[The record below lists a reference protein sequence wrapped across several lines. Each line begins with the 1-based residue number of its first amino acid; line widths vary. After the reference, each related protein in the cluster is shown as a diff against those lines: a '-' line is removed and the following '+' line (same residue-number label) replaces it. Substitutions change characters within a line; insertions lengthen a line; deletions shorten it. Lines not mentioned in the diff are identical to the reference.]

1 MLNRFL
7 ILLFASFLATGLF
20 AQKDDPVL
28 FSIDDKPVH
37 LSEFKYIYSKTN
49 GDKADYSKASL
60 QEYLELYTNFKLKV
74 NKAKAMRLDTISSLK
89 QELDGYRRQ
98 LADSYLIDREVTEKL
113 VDEAYERTKQDVD
126 VSHIMIS
133 LPANASPA
141 DTLAAFTKIM
151 EAKKKLEGGEDFAA
165 TAMVYST
172 DKSVNKN
179 MGHIGFVTALFPNGF
194 YSLETAAYNGP
205 IGKLQGPIR
214 TNGGYHLLMV
224 HGRRPARGEI
234 EVAHIMVRLDKFP
247 DGIKARWAVDSLYNA
262 LQGGAEFEELARA
275 SSMDQATASKGG
287 YIGFFG
293 INRYER
299 AFEDAAFSLK
309 NDGDYTMPIQTS
321 IGWHII
327 KRISLKQ
334 NEPFTVVKSRL
345 QNQIKQD
352 ARYEAARLK
361 MIERIKKESNF
372 TEDRTTLNNFI
383 ATLEADTTKS
393 FLTYRWKA
401 PETPSTKPL
410 FSFGNAHKMTLGD
423 FEDYAAKAS
432 RKRQQMSGSGI
443 EETVNT
449 LYSDFVS
456 ETALK
461 HEEKL
466 LDTKYPEFKSLMRE
480 YEEGVMLFEVTKM
493 EVWDKA
499 SADSVGLAAF
509 FEKNKANYKWEERAV
524 LSQYSLVEK
533 AKDKIN
539 QVREFAKTNN
549 PEAVLANFNTEEDKI
564 LSRTEKQYEKGRN
577 EVVDKMEW
585 KAGALSAVEISKRDK
600 SYNFFKLEEV
610 LAPGQ
615 KTLAEAR
622 GYVVADYQD
631 FLEKRW
637 LESLRKEYKVK
648 TNEKVFNSLVKK

>member
-179 MGHIGFVTALFPNGF
+179 MGHIGYVTALFPNGF

-234 EVAHIMVRLDKFP
+234 EVAHVMVRLDKFP
-247 DGIKARWAVDSLYNA
+247 DGIKARWAIDSLYTA
-262 LQGGAEFEELARA
+262 LQGGADFEEIARA

-299 AFEDAAFSLK
+299 PFEDAAFSLK

-443 EETVNT
+443 EETVNA

-549 PEAVLANFNTEEDKI
+549 PETVLANFNTEEDKI

>member
-1 MLNRFL
+1 MLFR
-7 ILLFASFLATGLF
+7 S
-20 AQKDDPVL
+20 
-28 FSIDDKPVH
+28 
-37 LSEFKYIYSKTN
+37 
-49 GDKADYSKASL
+49 
-60 QEYLELYTNFKLKV
+60 
-74 NKAKAMRLDTISSLK
+74 SSLK
-89 QELDGYRRQ
+89 LELDGYRRQ
-98 LADSYLIDREVTEKL
+98 LADSYLIDREVTERL

-126 VSHIMIS
+126 LSHIMVN

-141 DTLAAFTKIM
+141 DTLAAYNKIM
-151 EAKKKLEGGEDFAA
+151 EAKKKLDGGEDFAA
-165 TAMVYST
+165 AAMVYST

-179 MGHIGFVTALFPNGF
+179 QGHIGFVTALFPNGF

-224 HGRRPARGEI
+224 HGRRPARGEV

-247 DGIKARWAVDSLYNA
+247 DGIKARRAIDSLYA
-262 LQGGAEFEELARA
+262 SLQGGANFEDLAKS
-275 SSMDQATASKGG
+275 SSMDQATATKGG

-299 AFEDAAFSLK
+299 VFEDAAFSLQ
-309 NDGDYTMPIQTS
+309 NDGDFSTPLQTT
-321 IGWHII
+321 IGWHIL
-327 KRISLKQ
+327 KRISLKRD
-334 NEPFTVVKSRL
+334 EPFTVVKSRL

-352 ARYEAARLK
+352 ARYEVARLK
-361 MIERIKKESNF
+361 MIERIKREGNF
-372 TEDRTTLNNFI
+372 TEDHTTL
-383 ATLEADTTKS
+383 ADFTASLDADSTKS

-401 PETPSTKPL
+401 PETPSAKPL
-410 FSFGNAHKMTLGD
+410 FAFGNSQKMTLGD
-423 FEDYAAKAS
+423 FADYCAKAS
-432 RKRQQMSGSGI
+432 RKRQQMSGSGVA
-443 EETVNT
+443 ETVKV
-449 LYSDFVS
+449 LYADFVG

-499 SADSVGLAAF
+499 SADSVGLEAF
-509 FEKNKANYKWEERAV
+509 FDKNKTNYKWEERAM
-524 LSQYSLVEK
+524 LSQYALVEK
-533 AKDKIN
+533 AKDKVN
-539 QVREFAKTNN
+539 QIRVFAKHND
-549 PEAVLANFNTEEDKI
+549 PEAVLAKFNTDTDKI

-585 KAGALSAVEISKRDK
+585 KVGALSAVDISKRDK
-600 SYNFFKLEEV
+600 SYNFFKLEQ
-610 LAPGQ
+610 LLPPGQ
-615 KTLAEAR
+615 KSLQEAR

-637 LESLRKEYKVK
+637 LESLRKQYKVK
-648 TNEKVFNSLVKK
+648 TNEKVFNSMVKK